1 MHGGARLFLS
11 LASLLATSLASRPV
25 LSWKPHAS
33 SGLSVLGNIMV
44 DVTNIPLE
52 PDTASPTAEALS
64 HWLAAQQTLASG
76 TNLALVTIGRHND
89 LHQHVAN
96 DTSICQSFL
105 ADPVK
110 SQMCAEFCGKARQRA
125 LAAGRAITFRC
136 DAQLHCFAAPIED
149 RSQTDAFVLL
159 GGRTFLSASE
169 YRQFLQQETST
180 GQRTDPQLFSN
191 IKFTE
196 AEEFE
201 RHRQKILTTASEM
214 LSNTFGLSAEPPLAS
229 PAAHEAPQANVPQ
242 TTHVAPPALS
252 AEQLERFLNG
262 SFEQGCREAM
272 QLIGT
277 RFQLASGALLMHN
290 GQSLAACAAG
300 GEARE
305 QLICITLHAGSLLLQ
320 RWQPRA
326 LASLTLTPAEL
337 HELHLDMT
345 CTQGYGVPLY
355 IGEELTGVVL
365 VLDTELSEAE
375 QTELVRL
382 AQSLILPLELSRL
395 RSTVHDQTRS
405 LAQWQDFAHLLA
417 TRANAPETYS
427 AIVEK
432 VAASL
437 GAERVSLL
445 IYNEDSRKL
454 ICKAASGLRQDI
466 ISGPRLGEGIAGV
479 VLERGEPLLVRDL
492 REQSWVAERL
502 HDNARSNSF
511 ISFPLLSGGKR
522 LGVIN
527 LTDRANNQSFTA
539 NDLDWLRLFAP
550 YASAALERIDLH
562 EKAQRFQLLAIT
574 DPLTG
579 LLNRRYL
586 EERFAQEIERSK
598 RYQFPLSFVM
608 LDIDGFKSFND
619 TFGHQAG
626 DEVLRET
633 AHCIR
638 KSLRNFDV
646 AARYG
651 GEEFIVVLP
660 ETDVTS
666 ATILAE
672 RLRKAVEQHFT
683 SERARHPV
691 TVSIGVSSL
700 SKTLQNRQQ
709 VIRAADQ
716 ALYAAKKRGKNC
728 VVVYNTELVPG
739 LA

>member
-1 MHGGARLFLS
+1 
-11 LASLLATSLASRPV
+11 
-25 LSWKPHAS
+25 
-33 SGLSVLGNIMV
+33 MV

-52 PDTASPTAEALS
+52 QDTANDSPQRPSEALS
-64 HWLAAQQTLASG
+64 HWLAAQQTLAA
-76 TNLALVTIGRHND
+76 TANLALVTIDADND
-89 LHQHVAN
+89 LQKTVAN
-96 DTSICQSFL
+96 ETSICQRFL
-105 ADPVK
+105 NDPTK
-110 SQMCAEFCGKARQRA
+110 ATMCAEFCGKARSRA
-125 LAAGRAITFRC
+125 LIAGRPITFRC
-136 DAQLHCFAAPIED
+136 DAYLYCFAAPLQGAGEAN
-149 RSQTDAFVLL
+149 SSVLI
-159 GGRTFLSASE
+159 GGRAFLSASD
-169 YRQFLQQETST
+169 YRKFLQHETSA
-180 GQRTDPQLFSN
+180 GKRPDPKLFSN
-191 IKFTE
+191 IKFTDL
-196 AEEFE
+196 EEFE
-201 RHRQKILTTASEM
+201 RNQQKILTAASEI
-214 LSNTFGLSAEPPLAS
+214 LTQDFS
-229 PAAHEAPQANVPQ
+229 PSPEETATPQ
-242 TTHVAPPALS
+242 TEIKSIAAGQSPPSQPLLTSLS
-252 AEQLERFLNG
+252 SEQLESFFNG
-262 SFEQGCREAM
+262 SFEHECREAM

-277 RFQLASGALLMHN
+277 RFHLASGALLMRN
-290 GQSLAACAAG
+290 GRRMAACAAG
-300 GEARE
+300 GEERE
-305 QLICITLHAGSLLLQ
+305 ALIGF
-320 RWQPRA
+320 
-326 LASLTLTPAEL
+326 
-337 HELHLDMT
+337 HLDT
-345 CTQGYGVPLY
+345 GSALLNRLQIRQREDIAVALTSEELNEIQINVSCKRAEAFPLY
-355 IGEELTGVVL
+355 IGEELTGMLL
-365 VLDTELSEAE
+365 VLDTELDKNS
-375 QTELVRL
+375 QTELARL
-382 AQSLILPLELSRL
+382 GQNLILPLELARL
-395 RSTVHDQTRS
+395 RSTVNDQTKS

-432 VAASL
+432 VVASL

-445 IYNEDSRKL
+445 IYNEDSKKL
-454 ICKAASGLRQDI
+454 ICKAASGVSQEV

-479 VLERGEPLLVRDL
+479 VLERGEPLLVRNL
-492 REQSWVAERL
+492 EEQSWVADRV
-502 HDNARSNSF
+502 HGNAHSSSF

-527 LTDRANNQSFTA
+527 LTDREANQSFVA
-539 NDLDWLRLFAP
+539 SDLDWLKLFAP
-550 YASAALERIDLH
+550 YAAAALERIDLH

-608 LDIDGFKSFND
+608 MDIDSFKSFND

-633 AHCIR
+633 ALCIR

-683 SERARHPV
+683 SERSRHPV

-700 SKTLQNRQQ
+700 SKALQNRHQ

>member
-1 MHGGARLFLS
+1 
-11 LASLLATSLASRPV
+11 
-25 LSWKPHAS
+25 
-33 SGLSVLGNIMV
+33 MV
-44 DVTNIPLE
+44 DNAKIPSYERELDAAE
-52 PDTASPTAEALS
+52 ALPQHRREALS
-64 HWLAAQQTLASG
+64 HWLAAQQTLATS
-76 TNLALVTIGRHND
+76 TNLALVTVAADND
-89 LHQHVAN
+89 WQQSAAN
-96 DTSICQSFL
+96 ETSICQQFL
-105 ADPVK
+105 HDPTK
-110 SQMCAEFCGKARQRA
+110 SQMCAEFCGKARKRA
-125 LAAGRAITFRC
+125 LSAGRPITYRC
-136 DAQLHCFAAPIED
+136 EAFLHCFAAPLEVG
-149 RSQTDAFVLL
+149 DAPSTLVLI
-159 GGRTFLSASE
+159 GGRTFHSASE
-169 YRQFLQQETST
+169 YRDFLQHETT
-180 GQRTDPQLFSN
+180 LGNPPDPKLFSN

-196 AEEFE
+196 TEEFD
-201 RHRQKILTTASEM
+201 RHRQMILTTASEII
-214 LSNTFGLSAEPPLAS
+214 SQDFGLLTDDAVFSAKSQVSSNRLA
-229 PAAHEAPQANVPQ
+229 
-242 TTHVAPPALS
+242 T
-252 AEQLERFLNG
+252 AEQASSPLLSPEQLATFFNG
-262 SFEQGCREAM
+262 SFEQGCREA
-272 QLIGT
+272 LHLLGS
-277 RFQLASGALLMHN
+277 RFQLSSAALLMRN
-290 GQSLAACAAG
+290 GRRMAACAAG
-300 GEARE
+300 GEERE
-305 QLICITLHAGSLLLQ
+305 SLIDLNLSHDSALLQ
-320 RWQPRA
+320 RWQTRDRNDKA
-326 LASLTLTPAEL
+326 FALTPEEL
-337 HELHLDMT
+337 SELQANLNCFRADAF
-345 CTQGYGVPLY
+345 PLF
-355 IGEELTGVVL
+355 IGEELTGLLL
-365 VLDTELSEAE
+365 VLDTELEESA
-375 QTELVRL
+375 QLELARL
-382 AQSLILPLELSRL
+382 GQSLIVPLELARL
-395 RSTVHDQTRS
+395 RSAVSDQTRS

-427 AIVEK
+427 AIVEN
-432 VAASL
+432 VVTAL

-445 IYNEDSRKL
+445 IYQEESRKL
-454 ICKAASGLRQDI
+454 ICKAASGLSQEM

-492 REQSWVAERL
+492 REQSWVLDRV
-502 HDNARSNSF
+502 HGNARSHSF
-511 ISFPLLSGGKR
+511 ISFPLLSGSKR

-527 LTDRANNQSFTA
+527 LTDRLEDQGFVAS
-539 NDLDWLRLFAP
+539 DLDWLRLFAP
-550 YASAALERIDLH
+550 YAAAALERIDLH

-608 LDIDGFKSFND
+608 MDIDGFKSFND

-672 RLRKAVEQHFT
+672 RLRKAVEQHFAREG
-683 SERARHPV
+683 SRHPV

-700 SKTLQNRQQ
+700 SKALQNRHQ

-739 LA
+739 LT

>member
-1 MHGGARLFLS
+1 M
-11 LASLLATSLASRPV
+11 
-25 LSWKPHAS
+25 
-33 SGLSVLGNIMV
+33 
-44 DVTNIPLE
+44 VTNLPGISGHEQDTE
-52 PDTASPTAEALS
+52 PASPASARVTTEALS
-64 HWLAAQQTLASG
+64 HWLAAQQTLAAS
-76 TNLALVTIGRHND
+76 TNLALVTIGANND
-89 LHQHVAN
+89 LRQHVAN
-96 DTSICQSFL
+96 ETSICQSFL
-105 ADPVK
+105 DDPVK
-110 SQMCAEFCGKARQRA
+110 APMCAEFCGKARQRA
-125 LAAGRAITFRC
+125 LAAGRPITFRC
-136 DAQLHCFAAPIED
+136 DAQLHCFAAPVED
-149 RSQTDAFVLL
+149 GNQAEARVLL
-159 GGRTFLSASE
+159 GGRAFLSASE
-169 YRQFLQQETST
+169 YRQFLQLEALRSK
-180 GQRTDPQLFSN
+180 RTDPKLFSN
-191 IKFTE
+191 IKFTD

-201 RHRQKILTTASEM
+201 RNQHKILTTANEM
-214 LSNTFGLSAEPPLAS
+214 LSHEFGLPAEAVLPPAPQREDILPSQPEARATAS
-229 PAAHEAPQANVPQ
+229 PA
-242 TTHVAPPALS
+242 LS
-252 AEQLERFLNG
+252 VEQLETFLNG

-277 RFQLASGALLMHN
+277 RFHLASGALLMR
-290 GQSLAACAAG
+290 QERRMAACAAG

-305 QLICITLHAGSLLLQ
+305 QLIGFSLGADSALLQ
-320 RWQPRA
+320 RLQVRTTAQLALELEELLEIQMSIACTRA
-326 LASLTLTPAEL
+326 EAF
-337 HELHLDMT
+337 
-345 CTQGYGVPLY
+345 PLY
-355 IGEELTGVVL
+355 IGEELTGLFL
-365 VLDTELSEAE
+365 VLDTELEEAA
-375 QTELVRL
+375 QTELRRL
-382 AQSLILPLELSRL
+382 GQSLIIPLELSRL
-395 RSTVHDQTRS
+395 RHTVSDQTRS

-432 VAASL
+432 VTTAL

-445 IYNEDSRKL
+445 IYNEESRKL
-454 ICKAASGLRQDI
+454 ICKASSGVSPEI
-466 ISGPRLGEGIAGV
+466 VSGPRLGEGIAGV

-527 LTDRANNQSFTA
+527 LTDRANQQSFTA
-539 NDLDWLRLFAP
+539 SDLDWLKLFAP
-550 YASAALERIDLH
+550 YAAAALERIDLH

-586 EERFAQEIERSK
+586 EERFTQEIERSK

-672 RLRKAVEQHFT
+672 RLRRAVEQHFT
-683 SERARHPV
+683 SERSRHPV

-700 SKTLQNRQQ
+700 SKALQNRQQ

>member
-1 MHGGARLFLS
+1 
-11 LASLLATSLASRPV
+11 
-25 LSWKPHAS
+25 
-33 SGLSVLGNIMV
+33 MV
-44 DVTNIPLE
+44 DVTNIPPHEMEQETESVSLH
-52 PDTASPTAEALS
+52 PSTEALS
-64 HWLAAQQTLASG
+64 HWLAAQQTLAAS
-76 TNLALVTIGRHND
+76 TNLALVTIDAEND
-89 LHQHVAN
+89 LRKNVAN
-96 DTSICQSFL
+96 ETSICQSFL
-105 ADPVK
+105 NDPAK
-110 SQMCAEFCGKARQRA
+110 ARMCAEFCGKARRRA
-125 LAAGRAITFRC
+125 LAAGHLITYRC
-136 DAQLHCFAAPIED
+136 DAHLQCFAAPLPGVGKAT
-149 RSQTDAFVLL
+149 SSVLI
-159 GGRTFLSASE
+159 GGRAFLSASD
-169 YRQFLQQETST
+169 YRKFLQYETNN
-180 GQRTDPQLFSN
+180 GKRPDPKLFSN
-191 IKFTE
+191 IKFTD

-201 RHRQKILTTASEM
+201 RNRQKILTTAGEI
-214 LSNTFGLSAEPPLAS
+214 LSHDFTAENAVSTPSTTEGETTNQSASTASSLPTLSP
-229 PAAHEAPQANVPQ
+229 
-242 TTHVAPPALS
+242 
-252 AEQLERFLNG
+252 EQLETFFNG

-277 RFQLASGALLMHN
+277 RFHLASGALLMRN
-290 GQSLAACAAG
+290 GGHLAACAAG
-300 GEARE
+300 GEQRE
-305 QLICITLHAGSLLLQ
+305 HLINCSFHPDSSLLYRLQ
-320 RWQPRA
+320 ARTNDYVPLELEELIEVQMTVPCTRA
-326 LASLTLTPAEL
+326 DA
-337 HELHLDMT
+337 
-345 CTQGYGVPLY
+345 VPLY
-355 IGEELTGVVL
+355 IGEELTGIL
-365 VLDTELSEAE
+365 LTLDTELEEEA
-375 QTELVRL
+375 QAELARL
-382 AQSLILPLELSRL
+382 GQSLIIPLELARL
-395 RSTVHDQTRS
+395 RSTVNDQTKS

-432 VAASL
+432 VVTSL

-445 IYNEDSRKL
+445 IYNEESKKL
-454 ICKAASGLRQDI
+454 LCKAASGLNHDMV
-466 ISGPRLGEGIAGV
+466 SGPRIGEGIAGV

-492 REQSWVAERL
+492 REQAWVAERV
-502 HDNARSNSF
+502 HGNASSNSF
-511 ISFPLLSGGKR
+511 ISFPLVSGGKR

-527 LTDRANNQSFTA
+527 LTDRARQQSFVA
-539 NDLDWLRLFAP
+539 SDLDWLKLFAP
-550 YASAALERIDLH
+550 YAAAALERIDLH

-608 LDIDGFKSFND
+608 MDIDSFKSFND

-683 SERARHPV
+683 SEGSRHPV

-700 SKTLQNRQQ
+700 SKALQNRHQ

>member
-1 MHGGARLFLS
+1 
-11 LASLLATSLASRPV
+11 
-25 LSWKPHAS
+25 
-33 SGLSVLGNIMV
+33 MV
-44 DVTNIPLE
+44 DTINIPPHTLE
-52 PDTASPTAEALS
+52 PDTEAAPRPSEALS
-64 HWLAAQQTLASG
+64 HWLVAQQTLATSA
-76 TNLALVTIGRHND
+76 NLALVTIGTDND
-89 LHQHVAN
+89 LRKNVAN
-96 DTSICQSFL
+96 ETSICQSFL
-105 ADPVK
+105 SDPIK
-110 SQMCAEFCGKARQRA
+110 SQMCAEFCGKARLRA
-125 LAAGRAITFRC
+125 LAAGRPITYRC
-136 DAQLHCFAAPIED
+136 DAHLHCFAAPLQGTGEATT
-149 RSQTDAFVLL
+149 SVLI
-159 GGRTFLSASE
+159 GGRAFLSASD
-169 YRQFLQQETST
+169 YRKFLQEETHT
-180 GQRTDPQLFSN
+180 GNRPDPKLFSN
-191 IKFTE
+191 IKFTDV
-196 AEEFE
+196 EEFG
-201 RHRQKILTTASEM
+201 RNQQKILTTAGEI
-214 LSNTFGLSAEPPLAS
+214 LSQNFGPATKNLAS
-229 PAAHEAPQANVPQ
+229 QHSAVSPSTAGHGTAAPS
-242 TTHVAPPALS
+242 LS
-252 AEQLERFLNG
+252 PEQLESFFNG
-262 SFEQGCREAM
+262 SFEHGCRDAM

-277 RFQLASGALLMHN
+277 RFHLASGALLMRN
-290 GQSLAACAAG
+290 GRRMAAYAAG
-300 GEARE
+300 GEERE
-305 QLICITLHAGSLLLQ
+305 QLIGFNLSSDSLLLNRLQPLQ
-320 RWQPRA
+320 RA
-326 LASLTLTPAEL
+326 DTGFALTPEEL
-337 HELHLDMT
+337 NEIQPSVN
-345 CTQGYGVPLY
+345 CTRADAFPFY
-355 IGEELTGVVL
+355 IGEELTGMLL
-365 VLDTELSEAE
+365 VLDTELDKIAQSE
-375 QTELVRL
+375 LGRL
-382 AQSLILPLELSRL
+382 GQSLILPLELARL
-395 RSTVHDQTRS
+395 RNTVHDQTKS

-432 VAASL
+432 VVASL

-445 IYNEDSRKL
+445 IYHEESKKL
-454 ICKAASGLRQDI
+454 LCKASSGLSQEI
-466 ISGPRLGEGIAGV
+466 VSGPRLGEGIAGV
-479 VLERGEPLLVRDL
+479 VMERGEPLLVRDL
-492 REQSWVAERL
+492 SEQSWVADRA
-502 HDNARSNSF
+502 HGNAQSNSF
-511 ISFPLLSGGKR
+511 ISFPLLSGSKR
-522 LGVIN
+522 LGVLN
-527 LTDRANNQSFTA
+527 LTDRVGNQSFVA
-539 NDLDWLRLFAP
+539 SDLDWLKLFAP
-550 YASAALERIDLH
+550 YAAAALERIDLH

-608 LDIDGFKSFND
+608 MDIDSFKSFND

-683 SERARHPV
+683 SERSRHPV

-700 SKTLQNRQQ
+700 SKALQNRQQ

>member
-1 MHGGARLFLS
+1 M
-11 LASLLATSLASRPV
+11 
-25 LSWKPHAS
+25 
-33 SGLSVLGNIMV
+33 MV
-44 DVTNIPLE
+44 DVANILE
-52 PDTASPTAEALS
+52 SEIELDGHDRSQSSEPSP
-64 HWLAAQQTLASG
+64 HWLAAQQTLAAS
-76 TNLALVTIGRHND
+76 TNLALVTVAADND
-89 LHQHVAN
+89 LQKTVAN
-96 DTSICQSFL
+96 ETSICQSFL
-105 ADPVK
+105 NDPPK
-110 SQMCAEFCGKARQRA
+110 ARMCAEFCGQARQRA
-125 LAAGRAITFRC
+125 IAAGRVITYQC
-136 DAQLHCFAAPIED
+136 EANLHCFAAPLHVSGEAD
-149 RSQTDAFVLL
+149 SLVLI
-159 GGRTFLSASE
+159 GGRTFLSVSE
-169 YRQFLQQETST
+169 YREFLQRETA
-180 GQRTDPQLFSN
+180 GGKRPHPKLFSN

-196 AEEFE
+196 AEEFD
-201 RHRQKILTTASEM
+201 RHQQMILTTASEV
-214 LSNTFGLSAEPPLAS
+214 LSHAFSAVAEEL
-229 PAAHEAPQANVPQ
+229 PAATTTVNVVAAAARQQPAPL
-242 TTHVAPPALS
+242 LS
-252 AEQLERFLNG
+252 TEQLETFFKG
-262 SFEQGCREAM
+262 SFEQGCREALH
-272 QLIGT
+272 LIGSQ
-277 RFQLASGALLMHN
+277 FHISSGVLLMRT
-290 GQSLAACAAG
+290 GRRMAACAAG
-300 GEARE
+300 GELRD
-305 QLICITLHAGSLLLQ
+305 QLIEFNLNPDSRLLNRLQRRGAETASLLLT
-320 RWQPRA
+320 A
-326 LASLTLTPAEL
+326 
-337 HELHLDMT
+337 
-345 CTQGYGVPLY
+345 
-355 IGEELTGVVL
+355 EELTDLQFEVQGLRAEAFSLFIGEDLTGILL
-365 VLDTELSEAE
+365 VLETEFDETAKQE
-375 QTELVRL
+375 IARL
-382 AQSLILPLELSRL
+382 GQSLIVPLELARL
-395 RSTVHDQTRS
+395 RDAVNDQTRS
-405 LAQWQDFAHLLA
+405 LAQWQDFSHLLA

-432 VAASL
+432 VATSL

-445 IYNEDSRKL
+445 IYNEDSGKL
-454 ICKAASGLRQDI
+454 ICKASSGLGQDI
-466 ISGPRLGEGIAGV
+466 LNGPRIGEGIAGV

-492 REQSWVAERL
+492 REQAWVAERA
-502 HDNARSNSF
+502 HGNAHSHSF

-527 LTDRANNQSFTA
+527 LTDRVGEQSFTA
-539 NDLDWLRLFAP
+539 SDLDWLKLFAP
-550 YASAALERIDLH
+550 YAAAALEKIDLH

-608 LDIDGFKSFND
+608 MDIDSFKSFND

-638 KSLRNFDV
+638 RSLRNFDV

-666 ATILAE
+666 AMILAE

-683 SERARHPV
+683 GERSRHPV

-700 SKTLQNRQQ
+700 SKTLQNRHQ

>member
-1 MHGGARLFLS
+1 MQFEPS
-11 LASLLATSLASRPV
+11 VSLLQQGA
-25 LSWKPHAS
+25 
-33 SGLSVLGNIMV
+33 SGLAVLGKTMV
-44 DVTNIPLE
+44 DVTNIPPQELE
-52 PDTASPTAEALS
+52 LEFEPESSRPASEALP
-64 HWLAAQQTLASG
+64 HWLVAQQTLAAS
-76 TNLALVTIGRHND
+76 TNLALVTIGADND
-89 LHQHVAN
+89 LRKNVAN
-96 DTSICQSFL
+96 ETSICQSFL
-105 ADPVK
+105 NDPTK
-110 SQMCAEFCGKARQRA
+110 ARMCAEFCGKARGRA
-125 LAAGRAITFRC
+125 LAAGRPIQYRC
-136 DAQLHCFAAPIED
+136 EAHLHCFAAPLPGAGE
-149 RSQTDAFVLL
+149 SASSVLI
-159 GGRTFLSASE
+159 GGRAFLSASD
-169 YRQFLQQETST
+169 YRKFLQHETT
-180 GQRTDPQLFSN
+180 LANQPNPKLFSN
-191 IKFTE
+191 IKFTD
-196 AEEFE
+196 AEEFD
-201 RHRQKILTTASEM
+201 RNRQKILTTAREILSHDFGSLSDEIVSTESERTVNN
-214 LSNTFGLSAEPPLAS
+214 LRSAAPPL
-229 PAAHEAPQANVPQ
+229 VP
-242 TTHVAPPALS
+242 TLS
-252 AEQLERFLNG
+252 SEQLETFFKG
-262 SFEQGCREAM
+262 TFEQGCREAM
-272 QLIGT
+272 QLIGM
-277 RFQLASGALLMHN
+277 RFHITSGVLLMRN
-290 GQSLAACAAG
+290 GRRMAACAAG
-300 GEARE
+300 GEERAH
-305 QLICITLHAGSLLLQ
+305 LIGFSLSSDSSLLHCLQ
-320 RWQPRA
+320 TRA
-326 LASLTLTPAEL
+326 HTSSSLKLEEL
-337 HELHLDMT
+337 LEVQMSVP
-345 CTQGYGVPLY
+345 CTRADAFPFY
-355 IGEELTGVVL
+355 IGEELTGILL
-365 VLDTELSEAE
+365 VLDTDLEEATQAELA
-375 QTELVRL
+375 RL
-382 AQSLILPLELSRL
+382 GQSLIVPLELARL
-395 RSTVHDQTRS
+395 RSAVQDQTKS

-432 VAASL
+432 VAISL

-445 IYNEDSRKL
+445 IYNEESKQL
-454 ICKAASGLRQDI
+454 ICKAASGLSRERG
-466 ISGPRLGEGIAGV
+466 SGLHLGEGIAGV
-479 VLERGEPLLVRDL
+479 VLERGEPLLVQDL
-492 REQSWVAERL
+492 REQAWVAERV
-502 HDNARSNSF
+502 HGNADSNSF

-527 LTDRANNQSFTA
+527 LTDHASKQSFVA
-539 NDLDWLRLFAP
+539 SDLDWLKLFAP
-550 YASAALERIDLH
+550 YAAAALERIDLH

-608 LDIDGFKSFND
+608 MDIDSFKSFND

-672 RLRKAVEQHFT
+672 RLRKAVEQHFI
-683 SERARHPV
+683 SERSRHPV

-700 SKTLQNRQQ
+700 SKVLQNRHQ